1 MAGKHCA
8 DFKRAPL
15 AKTETNRQIQEAGL
29 SFYSYIILTRVLQG
43 YRRSI
48 FMAIFWTMIVIVAA
62 SKISILAC
70 RVRYILGNMQSES
83 LPRIIARLHT
93 GYFIGIATVECV
105 SAFFLLNQL
114 GSARK
119 TSKAAELQG
128 KNIFGYLMRST
139 ELRLTLLAFV
149 GVLRTITYNFQ
160 DTAQSAA
167 SPMNQLDRFAATL
180 EIMFPVMM

>member
-1 MAGKHCA
+1 
-8 DFKRAPL
+8 
-15 AKTETNRQIQEAGL
+15 
-29 SFYSYIILTRVLQG
+29 
-43 YRRSI
+43 
-48 FMAIFWTMIVIVAA
+48 MIVIVAGT
-62 SKISILAC
+62 KISILAC
-70 RVRYILGNMQSES
+70 RIRYILGVSQSER
-83 LPRIIARLHT
+83 LQEIIARLHT

-105 SAFFLLNQL
+105 SAVFLLNQL

-119 TSKAAELQG
+119 TSTAAELQG

-149 GVLRTITYNFQ
+149 GVLRAITYNFQ

-180 EIMFPVMM
+180 EMMFPVLM